1 MLPNLLIIGAA
12 KCGTTSLHAYLDHH
26 PEISMAVPRD
36 TPDVKEMRYFWR
48 PHWREL
54 RGWYESHFDV
64 DTPIRG
70 EATPSYTHFPY
81 LSGVPER
88 IHSVIPEVKLIYLVG
103 DPVRRIASHWVQL
116 HADGDPSPFDQY
128 LQEAERAD
136 NRVVCASKYATQ
148 VKQYLRFFDRS
159 QLLVVDQHDLRR
171 DRRGTL
177 REVFAFLGVDDSF
190 ESKDFDR
197 ELNVRADKY
206 RLTRVGTPLWN
217 WAVGPA
223 LRRLP
228 EGARRASAGRAR
240 RLLSRRV
247 TASPVIERDARARL
261 ERILQ
266 PEVDWLREFTGK
278 EFATWS
284 L

>member
-48 PHWREL
+48 ADWREL
-54 RGWYESHFDV
+54 RDWYEGHFDV
-64 DTPIRG
+64 ATPIRG

-88 IHSVIPEVKLIYLVG
+88 IHSVIPDAKLIYVVG
-103 DPVRRIASHWVQL
+103 DPVKRIASHWVQL
-116 HADGDPSPFDQY
+116 HADGDPTPFEWY
-128 LQEAERAD
+128 LRHADRPD

-148 VKQYLRFFDRS
+148 VQQYLSFFDRS
-159 QLLVVDQHDLRR
+159 QILVIDQYALRSE
-171 DRRGTL
+171 RRATL
-177 REVFAFLGVDDSF
+177 TEVFAFLGVDDSY
-190 ESKDFDR
+190 ESEAFDR

-206 RLTRVGTPLWN
+206 RLTRLGAPLWRRVV
-217 WAVGPA
+217 APA

-228 EGARRASAGRAR
+228 AGTRRSAAGRAR
-240 RLLSRRV
+240 RLLSRKV
-247 TASPVIERDARARL
+247 TASPVIESDAHARL
-261 ERILQ
+261 RDILQ
-266 PEVDWLREFTGK
+266 PEVNWLREFTGR